1 MKRFFIIFCALVL
14 LVGCSVLPQTNKQG
28 SKDADQAKDGKKDN
42 ALVLKP
48 NEQAV
53 EYKGE
58 PVVQAC
64 DVITVDDLKK
74 AGQTLYPS
82 DGLIPNGINRTHFN
96 GEGKGEVD
104 TSADYAILRSIYQN
118 ECDYGIHRPERGIG
132 GVINIKV
139 YQPAYTNQ
147 KALTKE
153 MEKFKAIPDIEGIKA
168 YHYQLD
174 EQDEYKDY
182 LLQQGTITAHITTD
196 IKDEKTEKS
205 LIQTAAKR
213 LKQLEAKPMG
223 PSQVEYKKSPNFSAS
238 YVNSCDYIGNDDFKN
253 LFGVD
258 AGPLVS
264 EGISST
270 VGFVREDPPGQNIY
284 HYMTHSCS
292 YALHED
298 QGNTQILSIDT
309 IAYEDEQ
316 KAASAFKMWKESPL
330 SDIEAEVPSIG
341 NGAYYTYS
349 EDGIWDLVFRVGRVE
364 VHMSFYDEVQK
375 PSTHEERIESLTPI
389 AQTVMERMKDL

>member
-1 MKRFFIIFCALVL
+1 M
-14 LVGCSVLPQTNKQG
+14 PQTNEQG

-58 PVVQAC
+58 PVIQAC
-64 DVITVDDLKK
+64 DVITLDDLKK
-74 AGQTLYPS
+74 AGQTLYLS
-82 DGLIPNGINRTHFN
+82 DGLIPNGIQRTHFN

-118 ECDYGIHRPERGIG
+118 ECDYGIQRPERSG
-132 GVINIKV
+132 GVVNIKV

-147 KALTKE
+147 KALNRE
-153 MEKFKAIPDIEGIKA
+153 MEKFNAIPDIEGVKA

-174 EQDEYKDY
+174 EQDEFKDY
-182 LLQQGTITAHITTD
+182 LLQQGTITAHIYTD
-196 IKDEKTEKS
+196 IEDEKAVKS
-205 LIQTAAKR
+205 LLQSAAKR
-213 LKQLEAKPMG
+213 LKQLEAKPIG

-238 YVNSCDYIGNDDFKN
+238 YVNSCEYIGNDDFKN

-270 VGFVREDPPGQNIY
+270 VGFVREDPPGQNSY

-292 YALHED
+292 YALHEAR
-298 QGNTQILSIDT
+298 GNKQVLSIKT

-316 KAASAFKMWKESPL
+316 KAAAAFEMWKEPKAEADNVR
-330 SDIEAEVPSIG
+330 DIPSIG
-341 NGAYYTYS
+341 TGAYYTVG
-349 EDGIWDLVFRVGRVE
+349 EDGLWDLVFLVGRVE
-364 VHMSFYDEVQK
+364 VHMSFVDDVQK
-375 PSTHEERIESLTPI
+375 PSTHEERFERLTPI
-389 AQTVMERMKDL
+389 AQAVVERMKD